1 MTGESSLIDRIDHL
15 VLTVASLDATCDFYA
30 RALGFERVETPGR
43 PTALKFGGCK
53 INVHETG
60 RTFEPKALR
69 PTPGAG
75 DFCLVTTALLDEVL
89 VGLAACGVTV
99 EEGPVERTGARGPM
113 TSIYFR
119 DPDGNLLEVSRY
131 GPD

>member
-1 MTGESSLIDRIDHL
+1 MD
-15 VLTVASLDATCDFYA
+15 
-30 RALGFERVETPGR
+30 TPGR

-60 RTFEPKALR
+60 RTIEPKALR

-89 VGLAACGVTV
+89 IRLAACGGTV
-99 EEGPVERTGARGPM
+99 KEGPIERTGARGPM
-113 TSIYFR
+113 ISVYFR